1 MGIAEEEFIKAFSA
15 ALSNEEI
22 IRKLQNVVVSQLRKE
37 VSELREIIKNKD
49 KHLDELKSRV
59 STLEETVDNQEQYSR
74 RNILRISGVPENDN
88 EEVGNLIL
96 SLDLFN
102 KKMKLDP
109 PISAQA
115 IDRIHRT
122 GPVQGTKPRA
132 ILVKF
137 ATYQERQRVYRGRLN
152 LKPHRRGAVNSQ
164 TRTQDNSTDIEQTL
178 PDPSTRHIFI
188 NEDLTKKRATLLW
201 RARKL
206 KHDGRIHD
214 CWSHDGRILI
224 KNLVNKI
231 IPINNENELV
241 RLTT

>member
-1 MGIAEEEFIKAFSA
+1 MSSTGKV
-15 ALSNEEI
+15 
-22 IRKLQNVVVSQLRKE
+22 RKLQNVVVSQVRKE

-59 STLEETVDNQEQYSR
+59 STLEEAVDNQEQYSR

-88 EEVGNLIL
+88 KEVGNL

-152 LKPHRRGAVNSQ
+152 LKPHRRGAVHSQ
-164 TRTQDNSTDIEQTL
+164 TRTQDNSTDIPGLNQETSNPVVESPQTE
-178 PDPSTRHIFI
+178 T
-188 NEDLTKKRATLLW
+188 
-201 RARKL
+201 
-206 KHDGRIHD
+206 
-214 CWSHDGRILI
+214 
-224 KNLVNKI
+224 
-231 IPINNENELV
+231 
-241 RLTT
+241 